1 LALPASLRSQGG
13 EQLERSDDKADKG
26 DDMTLALIL
35 IFIGLEMAALQ
46 RRLRR
51 LRQQREPIIIETY
64 RRRETFYAR
73 KTTRTRRY

>member
-1 LALPASLRSQGG
+1 MTATWPNATRARRTSSAQ
-13 EQLERSDDKADKG
+13 G

-51 LRQQREPIIIETY
+51 LRQQQEPIIIETY

-73 KTTRTRRY
+73 KNSTTRTRY

>member
-1 LALPASLRSQGG
+1 
-13 EQLERSDDKADKG
+13 
-26 DDMTLALIL
+26 MTLALIL

-51 LRQQREPIIIETY
+51 LRQQQEPIIIETY

-73 KTTRTRRY
+73 KNSTTRTRY